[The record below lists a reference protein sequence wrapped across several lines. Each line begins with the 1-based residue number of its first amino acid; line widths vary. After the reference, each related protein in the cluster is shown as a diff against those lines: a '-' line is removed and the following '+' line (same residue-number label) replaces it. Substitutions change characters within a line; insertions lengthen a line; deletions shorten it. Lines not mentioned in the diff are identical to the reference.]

1 MRSRSSRTCA
11 VVAYPLPSGS
21 ALCEQR
27 GVVDGR
33 GAGSAPTTTG
43 NHDIWPLSEHD
54 ILETVSLH
62 CCPTRSRWRLQ
73 QGDRIAA
80 GHAIRPLSVAA
91 TMCCTRSSGASVASI
106 AMGSML
112 RSSPAAV
119 RLAAP
124 IIAGVACARNAAIHA
139 GDGHAYATAS
149 TCPRRRRHPSPVPS
163 PRRCCPCRSCDRSL
177 PYSSRPRQQRP
188 PPHPFPRNRSSL
200 DQARSGCT
208 RRRRSSASAGVLSRA
223 GLLADHLLS
232 FGVLSVAP
240 TTGHAVRIGPSQEI
254 GMAAAQAYRRCEQ
267 GDDPRRR
274 FVGPS
279 FLVVDGRTVASNES
293 VGPQRGPRRAVT
305 LARRRSMMRSRTS
318 SIAARAAA
326 TLLPLR
332 AGRLGT
338 RRNRPASNRPR
349 SQYPGGIASP
359 PRIGAPR
366 MWGWVF
372 SKNPLSIRARRSPGR
387 RCSGRAPDRRRG
399 R

>member
-254 GMAAAQAYRRCEQ
+254 GMPPPLRRPHRSSSTTAACGQ
-267 GDDPRRR
+267 
-274 FVGPS
+274 
-279 FLVVDGRTVASNES
+279 
-293 VGPQRGPRRAVT
+293 QRGGSSVAPSPWQLT
-305 LARRRSMMRSRTS
+305 KRSLRRSRTRW
-318 SIAARAAA
+318 IAGLIRCHFAA
-326 TLLPLR
+326 TLR
-332 AGRLGT
+332 GTARYQAEQAG
-338 RRNRPASNRPR
+338 
-349 SQYPGGIASP
+349 
-359 PRIGAPR
+359 
-366 MWGWVF
+366 V
-372 SKNPLSIRARRSPGR
+372 
-387 RCSGRAPDRRRG
+387 
-399 R
+399 